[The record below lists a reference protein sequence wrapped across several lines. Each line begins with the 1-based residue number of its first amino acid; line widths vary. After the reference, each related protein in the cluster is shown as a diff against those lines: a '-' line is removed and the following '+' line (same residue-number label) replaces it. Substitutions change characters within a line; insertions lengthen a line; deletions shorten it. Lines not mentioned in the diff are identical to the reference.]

1 MICVCDTLSAS
12 LIASIVLLCCATFFF
27 GLGEFA
33 DGKNYGILAI
43 RLNLIGFILVLNS
56 AIFAIL
62 AFIFRHSVDLF
73 KLLVTILIYDILA
86 IIFMISGWNE
96 LRKRTDDWTFYMRL
110 IGFIF
115 GILAIIPLLLAICYS
130 KRILFF
136 SR

>member
-62 AFIFRHSVDLF
+62 ASSYQVGKKTNFAQMNQF
-73 KLLVTILIYDILA
+73 KHT
-86 IIFMISGWNE
+86 
-96 LRKRTDDWTFYMRL
+96 
-110 IGFIF
+110 
-115 GILAIIPLLLAICYS
+115 
-130 KRILFF
+130 
-136 SR
+136 